1 MAFELPQP
9 RFMPCPDCGASVARA
24 ERAEH
29 VCDQD
34 RWVDYN
40 VVQLRP
46 ELDALEAEFAGY
58 LETPQ
63 GRFAAWYAA
72 QRRAA

>member
-1 MAFELPQP
+1 MAVELPEP
-9 RFMPCPDCGASVARA
+9 EFMPCPDCGGSVTRA

-29 VCDQD
+29 QCD
-34 RWVDYN
+34 RERLLDYDI
-40 VVQLRP
+40 VRLRP
-46 ELDALEAEFAGY
+46 ELEGLECEFGDY

-72 QRRAA
+72 RRRAA